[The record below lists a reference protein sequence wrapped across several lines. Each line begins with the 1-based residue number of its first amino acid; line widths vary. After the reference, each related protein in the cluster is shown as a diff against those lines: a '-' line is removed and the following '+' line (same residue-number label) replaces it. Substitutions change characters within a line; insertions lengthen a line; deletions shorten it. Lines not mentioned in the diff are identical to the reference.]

1 MEAFQKRTN
10 SVRGEVQDFF
20 GAFNVP
26 IGRLGAG
33 AALGYIAFQSIKAAD
48 ALAGVEARAGAVFE
62 ESFPRVSAE
71 AEKMSQKL
79 QRSQSDLLD
88 MQTGFGGVLKEQV

>member
-1 MEAFQKRTN
+1 MSADVSATLRLLVQEEVSSKFKAAAKEMEAFQKRTN

-48 ALAGVEARAGAVFE
+48 ALA
-62 ESFPRVSAE
+62 ESKREPERCSRVLPS
-71 AEKMSQKL
+71 
-79 QRSQSDLLD
+79 
-88 MQTGFGGVLKEQV
+88 GIC